1 MKDQCSVVGQCIYW
15 DNLLTAKAMSGLVIS
30 KYWRLPTTW
39 RYSVGSER
47 EEPEVSMRGGLVG
60 SHDGGEG
67 DVAARVG
74 GSEAS
79 LGDCCWASTADDGLS
94 GGTKVKVGI

>member
-1 MKDQCSVVGQCIYW
+1 MCW
-15 DNLLTAKAMSGLVIS
+15 ELLVF
-30 KYWRLPTTW
+30 
-39 RYSVGSER
+39 E
-47 EEPEVSMRGGLVG
+47 G

-94 GGTKVKVGI
+94 GGTKGKVGI